1 MVKKKKSISP
11 EKQNTSDLNDT
22 TDPSVDPQSE
32 PNSSVKSNYPFKS
45 QEWVSTRSSSNSK
58 KTKVWKSLKQILAS
72 DKSSAITG
80 ISYAS
85 LDCKPSRRPAK
96 RYSDLSGLPANY
108 KDPTTQLLYHNL
120 DEFALIK
127 TFSNDIINGYLEL
140 RKANIWS
147 KLLFIVYKVFIYEYV
162 LYIFSYNI
170 ITGRSLLENYEPIE

>member
-1 MVKKKKSISP
+1 MRSTTVSRESLNYPLIRCLYGFSSAVVIRIDIFFKIMVKKKKSISP
-11 EKQNTSDLNDT
+11 EKQNTSDLNDTT

-80 ISYAS
+80 VSYAS

-127 TFSNDIINGYLEL
+127 TFSNDIINGYL
-140 RKANIWS
+140 
-147 KLLFIVYKVFIYEYV
+147 
-162 LYIFSYNI
+162 
-170 ITGRSLLENYEPIE
+170 